1 MMKGLLYKEFYLT
14 RKTYLGFLGLA
25 IGISL
30 LCILVCISMICGNLQ
45 SVPTESPE
53 DVESYFQIFIYAPFV
68 LLLFASDAC
77 EHSIYADYASGWM
90 KYSYTLPT
98 PVTKAIGVRYLTGV
112 IIVGVC
118 IVFGFINAEI
128 MSMILNKPITAEI
141 VKNLLGIALIGLSV
155 NFIFIPLALRYKT
168 AQAVGNKAGIV
179 FIVSYIAIGA
189 YFINNMGQMSDAMKD
204 QYIADMMAKVAEIR
218 DILLPLSP
226 VIMLILFVVS
236 FSLAV
241 KLYQWREK

>member
-14 RKTYLGFLGLA
+14 RKTYLGFLGVA

-45 SVPTESPE
+45 SVPTESPQ
-53 DVESYFQIFIYAPFV
+53 DVEIYFQIFIYTPFV
-68 LLLFASDAC
+68 LLLFASNAC

-98 PVTKAIGVRYLTGV
+98 PVTKAIGVRYVAGI
-112 IIVGVC
+112 IIVAVC
-118 IVFGFINAEI
+118 ILFGFINAGI
-128 MSMILNKPITAEI
+128 MSMILNKPITAQI
-141 VKNLLGIALIGLSV
+141 VKNLLGIAFIGLSISL
-155 NFIFIPLALRYKT
+155 IFLPLALRYKT

-189 YFINNMGQMSDAMKD
+189 YFINNMNQMSDAMQDK
-204 QYIADMMAKVAEIR
+204 YIADMVAKVAEIR
-218 DILLPLSP
+218 DIVLPLSP
-226 VIMLILFVVS
+226 VIVLLLFAAS
-236 FSLAV
+236 FSLSV
-241 KLYQWREK
+241 KLYQRREK